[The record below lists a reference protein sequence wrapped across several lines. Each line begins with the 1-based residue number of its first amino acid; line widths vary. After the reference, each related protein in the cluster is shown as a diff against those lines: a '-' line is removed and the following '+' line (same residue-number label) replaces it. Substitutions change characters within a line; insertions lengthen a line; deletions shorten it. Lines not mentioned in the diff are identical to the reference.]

1 MASWLACCD
10 VGLAAM
16 TLDGVALCVA
26 GWEGSH
32 DQDGAGEYLDQV
44 RANRKQREPGGATCG
59 TDSNHTRRR
68 SYIHTSNV
76 LSVGIRRRRPPTA
89 VEVPQVPQLRYLCF
103 LPNLGPVS
111 SPHAFLVLGGPRY
124 HAYHAVDV
132 PLVESGG
139 LV

>member
-16 TLDGVALCVA
+16 TLDGVTLCVA

-68 SYIHTSNV
+68 FYIHTSNV
-76 LSVGIRRRRPPTA
+76 LSVGIRRRRPPNA
-89 VEVPQVPQLRYLCF
+89 VEVPQLRYLCF